1 MEFLSENIIVFFIN
15 VIGLLLALWVYFSD
29 RKQKLNQLFALLV
42 VSTITWVNFGRFA
55 NLVSEPEL
63 AFLFIKLTF
72 TIASF
77 WFPIYYYFVENIS
90 ADKDRSHFLD
100 KAVFLTGGAL
110 SLITISTGLVVK
122 DITFEQWGVNPI
134 LGGGRIIFYSII
146 AGLTILIIIRLIK
159 KYLSAKEEDRLR
171 IQYFLVGTLIYA
183 IFNIFFNV
191 ILPAIRGDYQY
202 YQFGNYS
209 IIFLLAFT
217 AFAIVRRQLFGI
229 KVVLTAL
236 LVALIAILL
245 LLNTLFFTES
255 TPFQILNGVIFL
267 VFLFF
272 GYYLIRSVQMEIKR
286 RQEMEELSLQLRAA
300 NVELDKLSK
309 TKSEFLSI
317 ASHQLRT
324 PLTAIKGYISMM
336 VEKIYGKPP
345 EKMKKPLE
353 NVYNSN
359 ERLIRLVNDLLNL
372 SRLDA
377 GKIDFSPELTSLEEM
392 VSGIVEELKINAEKK
407 GLYVKI
413 MKPSEPLPKIMV
425 DQGKLRQVILN
436 IVDNAIKYTKEG
448 GITLELKKLNG
459 QEEVRVSDTG
469 EGMDEREL
477 NSLFQ
482 MFSRATA
489 GTQLHTE
496 GAGIGLY
503 VARQFAEMHGGK
515 IWAES
520 PGKGKGS
527 TFVIQLPIKLDSK
540 LLKGKTKT
548 ITKSA
553 DNIF

>member
-15 VIGLLLALWVYFSD
+15 LTGLLLALWVYFSD

-42 VSTITWVNFGRFA
+42 VSTITWVNFARFA
-55 NLVSEPEL
+55 NLVSGSEFAL
-63 AFLFIKLTF
+63 LFIKLTF
-72 TIASF
+72 TVACF

-90 ADKDRSHFLD
+90 IGKNRNYLLD
-100 KAVFLTGGAL
+100 KVIFLIGGAL
-110 SLITISTGLVVK
+110 SLITISTSLVIK

-134 LGGGRIIFYSII
+134 LGEGRMIFYSII
-146 AGLTILIIIRLIK
+146 AGLTILIIVRLIK
-159 KYLSAKEEDRLR
+159 KYLSAKEKDRLR

-183 IFNIFFNV
+183 LFNVFFNV

-209 IIFLLAFT
+209 IILLLAFT
-217 AFAIVRRQLFGI
+217 AYAIVRRQLFGI
-229 KVVLTAL
+229 KVVLTIL

-245 LLNTLFFTES
+245 LLNTLLFSES
-255 TPFQILNGVIFL
+255 ISFQILNGVIF
-267 VFLFF
+267 VIFLFF

-286 RQEMEELSLQLRAA
+286 REEMERLSSQLKAA
-300 NVELDKLSK
+300 NIELDKLSK
-309 TKSEFLSI
+309 SKSEFISI

-324 PLTAIKGYISMM
+324 PLAAVKGYISMM
-336 VEKIYGKPP
+336 LGKTYGKAP

-359 ERLIRLVNDLLNL
+359 ERLITLVNDLLNL

-377 GKIDFSPELTSLEEM
+377 GKIEFNPELVSLEEM
-392 VSGIVEELKINAEKK
+392 TSGIIDELRINAEKK
-407 GLYVKI
+407 GLY
-413 MKPSEPLPKIMV
+413 MKLVRPSNPLPKIMA
-425 DQGKLRQVILN
+425 DRDKLRQVILN

-448 GITLELKKLNG
+448 GVTLELKKLN
-459 QEEVRVSDTG
+459 QEEAIKISDTG
-469 EGMDEREL
+469 EGMGKEEL
-477 NSLFQ
+477 DSLFQ

-503 VARQFAEMHGGK
+503 VAKQFIEMHGGK

-520 PGKGKGS
+520 EGKGKGS
-527 TFVIQLPIKLDSK
+527 TFTIQLPTKLDLK
-540 LLKGKTKT
+540 LVEEKTRIIK
-548 ITKSA
+548 KES
-553 DNIF
+553 NK